1 MNLQLKQDFYSIIT
15 GHSHALSSD
24 MCVHVMCL
32 FQHCSINL
40 VMYQLFLTL
49 IKLVYLHVP
58 ALHSIIRL

>member
-1 MNLQLKQDFYSIIT
+1 MNLQLKQDYYSIIT
-15 GHSHALSSD
+15 GHSHVPSSD
-24 MCVHVMCL
+24 MYVHVMCL

-40 VMYQLFLTL
+40 VMCQLFLTL